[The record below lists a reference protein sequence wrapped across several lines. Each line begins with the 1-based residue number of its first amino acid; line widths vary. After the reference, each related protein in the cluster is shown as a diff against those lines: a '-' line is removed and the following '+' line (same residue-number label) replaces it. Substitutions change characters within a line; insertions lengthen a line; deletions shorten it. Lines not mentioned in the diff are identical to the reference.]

1 MRIFFFIIIILI
13 LPSCATIEV
22 AKGVTKATSSIKN
35 SVNNLINSNEDNK
48 KREIEREN
56 NIINS
61 IQKDKEIVEKEKKK
75 EKEITLEQKKIVEIN
90 FFKKNISD
98 ILLLIGK
105 PNLSRVDGNT
115 HTLRFDSDTCRLF
128 LFSNSND
135 KIQKIKHYELRD
147 TNGDLII
154 KKNKIQNCYKDFEL
168 S

>member
-1 MRIFFFIIIILI
+1 MRIFFFIIIILT
-13 LPSCATIEV
+13 LPSCSTIEV
-22 AKGVTKATSSIKN
+22 AKEITKATGSIKN
-35 SVNNLINSNEDNK
+35 SVNNLINSKEENK

-61 IQKDKEIVEKEKKK
+61 IQKNKEIVEKEKEK
-75 EKEITLEQKKIVEIN
+75 EKEINFEQKKIVKIN
-90 FFKKNISD
+90 FFEKNISD
-98 ILLLIGK
+98 IILLIGK

-115 HTLRFDSDTCRLF
+115 HILRFDSDTCRLF

-154 KKNKIQNCYKDFEL
+154 KKNKIQNCYKNFKL